1 MKTEEAFRAF
11 LADRATYCAPKTL
24 QNYREHLKKFLAAVG
39 KEETEGLTADDIR
52 RYILQLREAGV
63 RNVTVRCYMR
73 SVKAYCSWLCENGHT
88 AGNPCTGVRLPR
100 PDPELKQPL
109 TADEVRR
116 IDMAADMR
124 DRAVLH
130 LMLDAGLRASEVC
143 SLKWEDI
150 DFASSTIRVSNG
162 KYNKSRVALL
172 APKLEAVLLPLS
184 RQRPAMWDS
193 HVFHGKGG
201 GQLTVNAVKLLF
213 GRIKKRT
220 GIRRVHAHLCRHTF
234 ATSYI
239 MGGGNMEQLRIMLG
253 HADYNVTQGYL
264 HLAAQF
270 GLVQYPIYQLD
281 PIFFRKGYSAL

>member
-1 MKTEEAFRAF
+1 M
-11 LADRATYCAPKTL
+11 
-24 QNYREHLKKFLAAVG
+24 
-39 KEETEGLTADDIR
+39 
-52 RYILQLREAGV
+52 
-63 RNVTVRCYMR
+63 TVRCYMR
-73 SVKAYCSWLCENGHT
+73 SVKAFCSWLCENGHA

-116 IDMAADMR
+116 IDMAVNVR

-143 SLKWEDI
+143 SLKWKDI
-150 DFASSTIRVSNG
+150 DFVNGVIRISNG
-162 KYNKSRVALL
+162 KYNKSRIVLF
-172 APKLEAVLLPLS
+172 APKLEARLLPL
-184 RQRPAMWDS
+184 RPWHPAAMQDS
-193 HVFHGKGG
+193 YVFHGKGG

-213 GRIKKRT
+213 GRIKKLT
-220 GIRRVHAHLCRHTF
+220 GIHRVHAHLCRHTF

-239 MGGGNMEQLRIMLG
+239 MGGGDMEQLRIMLG
-253 HADYNVTQGYL
+253 HADYNVTQNYL

-281 PIFFRKGYSAL
+281 SIFFRKGYSAL